1 MDLVVDPTD
10 NSIYVTDY
18 INDLVHH
25 FSSTGTILGQFTTA
39 ISGPRDVLQLRE
51 NLRMLEAPDLPADRF
66 AALRAFGDRVHADN
80 REFFELVR
88 WR

>member
-1 MDLVVDPTD
+1 MFARALLL
-10 NSIYVTDY
+10 I
-18 INDLVHH
+18 
-25 FSSTGTILGQFTTA
+25 ILRLLGPAGAEEAARMLAQPGVTTA